1 MLVLLVLACSSI
13 ACRNKAL
20 VVRLIVRQQD
30 QYNFGVGV
38 PIAKAHRPGD
48 GVVGSP
54 TSSPPQIEPFY
65 SHRKIGNQDPIS
77 NLLVRDD

>member
-1 MLVLLVLACSSI
+1 M
-13 ACRNKAL
+13 
-20 VVRLIVRQQD
+20 VRLIVRQQD

-65 SHRKIGNQDPIS
+65 SHRKIGNQDPITIRWVVVS
-77 NLLVRDD
+77 TQVQMTTTEQVWIGTKAL